1 MKDIRLCDSGELD
14 LTSKL
19 CTENNLGIELQA
31 FHDPYCDKDK
41 LILEYKNILPG
52 IKNSRSLHA
61 PFWELNLGTKM
72 KGVRE
77 ETMNMFNY
85 AYSIAK
91 ELGCTEI
98 VVHNGYIPGTSWIS
112 GWVTRSGEFWKEFFS
127 DKDDSIVVC
136 LENQFEEDSEIMM
149 LEVDLVNDPRLKICL
164 DIGHAHCNSKM
175 SVEEWI
181 KTLGDRIYYY
191 HLHNNHGKQDIK
203 GHNNDEHLG
212 LENGTIDMEYILKV
226 AEEYTP
232 NAIWNIETGVEYFED
247 SIDALKRMGYLK

>member
-1 MKDIRLCDSGELD
+1 MKDIRLCDSAVLD
-14 LTSKL
+14 VTSKL
-19 CTENNLGIELQA
+19 CIENNLGIELQA

-41 LILEYKNILPG
+41 LILEYKNILPN

-72 KGVRE
+72 KGVRQ

-98 VVHNGYIPGTSWIS
+98 VVHNGYIPGTSRIS
-112 GWVTRSGEFWKEFFS
+112 GWVNRSGEFWKEFFS

-149 LEVDLVNDPRLKICL
+149 FEVDLVNDPRLKICL

-175 SVEEWI
+175 SVEDWI
-181 KTLGDRIYYY
+181 KTLGDRIHYY

-212 LENGTIDMEYILKV
+212 LENGTIDIENVFKI

-232 NAIWNIETGVEYFED
+232 NAIWNIETGVEYFEE
-247 SIDALKRMGYLK
+247 SIDALKRMGYIK